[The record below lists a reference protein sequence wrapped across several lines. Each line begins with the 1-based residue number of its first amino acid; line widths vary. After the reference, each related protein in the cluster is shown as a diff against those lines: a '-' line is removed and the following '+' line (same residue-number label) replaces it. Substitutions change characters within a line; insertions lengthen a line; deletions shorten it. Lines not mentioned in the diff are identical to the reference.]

1 MKWIRTM
8 YAWPNIV
15 QNVSACMVKTARFIL
30 MLHCC
35 SYLVSYRSVALRE
48 NLGSS
53 CQHEF
58 SHRATDLQLLPSTVL
73 RVLMID
79 GWPLCDSRVWRKV
92 EKQQG
97 LNCHQSKYNNSCKAN
112 MSLFVQK
119 MDKLSI
125 LSTTVV
131 FCSMEVFSCCA

>member
-15 QNVSACMVKTARFIL
+15 QNVSACMVKTAKFFL

-35 SYLVSYRSVALRE
+35 SYLVSYRSVALQE

-58 SHRATDLQLLPSTVL
+58 SHRATDLQLLSSTVL

-112 MSLFVQK
+112 TSLFVQK

-131 FCSMEVFSCCA
+131 FCSMKVFSCCA

>member
-1 MKWIRTM
+1 MNKNHVCMTK
-8 YAWPNIV
+8 YCTECF
-15 QNVSACMVKTARFIL
+15 SMVKTTRFIL

-35 SYLVSYRSVALRE
+35 SYLVSYRSVALWE
-48 NLGSS
+48 NLVSS

-73 RVLMID
+73 QVLVID
-79 GWPLCDSRVWRKV
+79 GWPLSDSRVWRKV
-92 EKQQG
+92 EQQQG

-112 MSLFVQK
+112 ASLFVQK

>member
-15 QNVSACMVKTARFIL
+15 QNVSACMVKTAKFFL

-58 SHRATDLQLLPSTVL
+58 SHRATDLQLLSSTVL

-131 FCSMEVFSCCA
+131 FCSMKVFSCCA